1 MTAPRKDRHPGRA
14 GLALL
19 ALGLAVGAG
28 LPAFAQEAAPPGLA
42 EATRALLDQAAF
54 WRDKGRRDLSAE
66 ALQRVYAAAPD
77 DPEVLYRLGLF
88 AAQDKDAAAQAWLA
102 QLRQR
107 VPGDPRV
114 ARLDDAIRQGSLPDG
129 GIEEARRLARTG
141 NVTASV
147 AMYRQLFAGGP
158 PPLAHA
164 LEYYQ
169 TLALTPEGFEEARQG
184 LGQLAANGDGAAA
197 AVLAR
202 VLTYREDS
210 RREGIALL
218 ARRGPVDAS
227 AREDWRRA
235 LLWLE
240 ARPEDKPLYDA
251 YLALV
256 PDDGAVA
263 GRLAQARAVA
273 ATSPVAVAPVAI
285 VPDGRQAL
293 ERAEQLRGTGRFA
306 DAYDVL
312 ALALRDTPGDTRLLA
327 ALARLYGDGQ
337 MYGQAVQVYDAIL
350 TREPGNADVIEG
362 AVGAAIGAGDVVTA
376 GRWLKE
382 ALARSP
388 AEPGLHVLA
397 ARLAAARGDTPG
409 AIRSLETA
417 QALRARQLGQVAGL
431 GTAPAVP
438 AAPETVPGNPFRRD
452 SVPEKPPVVADT
464 TDPARR
470 LAAPRAA
477 TAGAVAGDLA
487 ATVPSPRLSPLPA
500 PLALTGGP
508 TATAGQTSGGL
519 YLPDGQVR
527 ATTGRPAALTPATVP
542 QIATTTSPAPAY
554 AQPVAI
560 PTPAPAPTYPALAS
574 ATPGTPGLPV
584 ATANDPMSRDIA
596 RELADLRQG
605 TIPFVRGD
613 VGIRNRDGE
622 SGLSALTEV
631 GATLSAAVS
640 PFDEGRLTVSARP
653 VSLESGTPEGD
664 AARRFGLNALV
675 PTTVTAANHQSLA
688 TIVENNSGVWN
699 LLTPTEKQILG
710 AAITTPEATTLNGF
724 VTSNPTVVAALTDEL
739 RTAITTAVA
748 ADPATTLSSFVSA
761 NPTIWNGLTTAQ
773 ESVLSAALAAD
784 SYSFDTARMAALRRA
799 PTQDDAGVAL
809 AVAYEIGDIK
819 ADVGTTPLGFEVQNI
834 VGGVTFAPKLSG
846 TTTLKLT
853 GERRA
858 VADSL
863 LSYAGTIEPFTGK
876 RWGGVTRTGGRVM
889 LSDDDGDVG
898 LYGGGAYYRLEG
910 DNVESN
916 QQLEATVGAY
926 IRPYKTERAELSVGV
941 NLSYLNYEKNLGE
954 FSFGHG
960 GYFSP
965 QNFYSVSFP
974 VEYSGQSRSGKWSY
988 TVGGAIGYQ
997 SYDKEAAPFFP
1008 TDSKLQTILEDEVS
1022 AGLISSAYYA
1032 AGSESGVGGNIH
1044 GGFDYAFDRQT
1055 TVGASASFD
1064 SFGDYSES
1072 SVMVYVKRL
1081 LEVAP

>member
-1 MTAPRKDRHPGRA
+1 MSAPRMDRHAARA
-14 GLALL
+14 VLALL
-19 ALGLAVGAG
+19 AIGLAMGAC
-28 LPAFAQEAAPPGLA
+28 PQVMAQEAPPPGLTA
-42 EATRALLDQAAF
+42 ATRALFDQAAF
-54 WRDKGRRDLSAE
+54 WRDRGRPDLVSE
-66 ALQRVYAAAPD
+66 ALRRVHAAAPD

-88 AAQDKDAAAQAWLA
+88 AARDKDVAGARVWLD

-107 VPGDPRV
+107 VPGDPRA

-141 NVTASV
+141 DVAAAV

-169 TLALTPEGFEEARQG
+169 TLALTPEGFDEARQG

-202 VLTYREDS
+202 VLTYREDC

-218 ARRGPVDAS
+218 SRRGGADAS

-251 YLALV
+251 FLALA

-263 GRLAQARAVA
+263 GHLAAAMTTA
-273 ATSPVAVAPVAI
+273 PASIATSPATAAA
-285 VPDGRQAL
+285 PDGREAS
-293 ERAEQLRGTGRFA
+293 ERAERLRAAGRLA

-312 ALALRDTPGDTRLLA
+312 AQALGGNPNDSRLLG
-327 ALARLYGDGQ
+327 ALARLYGDGR

-350 TREPGNADVIEG
+350 TRDPGNAEVIED
-362 AVGAAIGAGDVVTA
+362 AVGAAIVAGDAAAA
-376 GRWLKE
+376 GRWLKD

-397 ARLAAARGDTPG
+397 ARLATARGDTPG
-409 AIRSLETA
+409 AIRALETA
-417 QALRARQLGQVAGL
+417 QVLRARQLGPVAGPD
-431 GTAPAVP
+431 AAVP
-438 AAPETVPGNPFRRD
+438 RRPDVAAVSGNPFRREEAAVARAAAPAGIVTD
-452 SVPEKPPVVADT
+452 NVAPAPPVRQASLPPMPVA
-464 TDPARR
+464 A
-470 LAAPRAA
+470 
-477 TAGAVAGDLA
+477 
-487 ATVPSPRLSPLPA
+487 S
-500 PLALTGGP
+500 GP
-508 TATAGQTSGGL
+508 TAIAGQTSGGL
-519 YLPDGQVR
+519 YLPDGRPR
-527 ATTGRPAALTPATVP
+527 AIAGQPATLTPSAVP
-542 QIATTTSPAPAY
+542 PTAVVSTIPALA
-554 AQPVAI
+554 
-560 PTPAPAPTYPALAS
+560 PTPAPTYPALVAN
-574 ATPGTPGLPV
+574 TPTTVGQPIGLPAAV
-584 ATANDPMSRDIA
+584 QNDPMSRDIA
-596 RELADLRQG
+596 RELADLRRN
-605 TIPFVRGD
+605 TIPFVRGE
-613 VGIRNRDGE
+613 VGIRSRDGE
-622 SGLSALTEV
+622 AGLSELTEV
-631 GATLSAAVS
+631 GATLSASVS

-653 VSLESGTPEGD
+653 VSLDSGEPEDDG
-664 AARRFGLNALV
+664 ARRFGLNALV
-675 PTTVTAANHQSLA
+675 PTTVTASNHEALA
-688 TIVENNSGVWN
+688 TIVDNNSGVWN

-710 AAITTPEATTLNGF
+710 AAITTPEATTLTDF
-724 VTSNPTVVAALTDEL
+724 VTGNPTVVAALTDDL
-739 RTAITTAVA
+739 RTAIAAAVA
-748 ADPATTLSSFVSA
+748 ADAATTLSSFVSA
-761 NPTIWNGLTTAQ
+761 NPTIWNSLTTAQ

-809 AVAYEIGDIK
+809 ALAYEIGDIK
-819 ADVGTTPLGFEVQNI
+819 ADVGTTPLGFEVQNV
-834 VGGVTFAPKLSG
+834 VGGVTFAPGLSD

-858 VADSL
+858 VTDSL
-863 LSYAGTIEPFTGK
+863 LSYAGTVEPFTGK

-898 LYGGGAYYRLEG
+898 IYGGGAYYRLEG

-926 IRPYKTERAELSVGV
+926 VRPYKTERAELSVGV
-941 NLSYLNYEKNLGE
+941 NLSYLDYEKNLGE

-965 QNFYSVSFP
+965 QNFYSISFP
-974 VEYSGQSRSGKWSY
+974 VEYTGESRSGKWNY
-988 TVGGAIGYQ
+988 TIGGAIGYQ
-997 SYDKEAAPFFP
+997 RYEKDAAPYFP
-1008 TDSKLQTILEDEVS
+1008 TDNKLQTILEDEVS